1 MVGVDIDVT
10 DHTKTEALLKESKA
24 NLVDAMAAGQVMA
37 FAWDVITGL
46 SKRCDNAA
54 HILGFQPSDGND
66 FLNHV
71 HPDDRS
77 SLRKHIRNLGPGNPS
92 YVLNFRFVRP
102 DGRLVWLEETAKGE
116 FDRTGKLLYIKGLT
130 RDITERK
137 ELEEHKDVLIAELD
151 HRVKNVLALVL
162 VIASRTR
169 ETSSSMDNFVTALD
183 GRIKSMAST
192 HELLSCRH
200 WKGIPLAELV
210 RRELSPYTLA
220 TNMRIEG
227 SDDILTAEA
236 GQAIAMV
243 LHELATNAAK
253 FGALSVAGGQVSVS
267 WRHRHDGHA
276 GKGLSISWEESGG
289 PKVMPQSQLGY
300 GTSVVCDLIPYEL
313 GGTVD
318 LAYALEGVRCKL
330 EIPACWLSND
340 NGEPLLAARSLQQQ
354 SILQMTN
361 VVRPTRDRPMYAAGS
376 SRDILPGGVRL
387 PTGQTADVQAHP
399 IWAPNKIDELLR
411 LAVQVGGIGI
421 YETDFEQNRTRFSPE
436 LCAILGLPPGTEM
449 TYAEA
454 SRLFDERDR
463 AAVNASVKAAASST
477 DEGKWSGVHRI
488 VRADGAVR
496 WVSIHGRRHYRNTAN
511 GRQAMRSIGTVVDI
525 THLKETEAALRA
537 SELRLR
543 LALEAAQMGTF
554 EADVGGS
561 QAAIDAQEAN
571 LLGLPAETR
580 LVSADEL
587 RARIPVEDLQAS
599 DAKQKRLTE
608 IGEAYHHEFRLRMPD
623 GSERW
628 LCAYAAIRSNRIFGV
643 NFDVTERKGAELAL
657 RESEARLRIA
667 TSAAALGVFERDV
680 KADRTLWVND
690 RAFEIFGRTR
700 EDGPLTRQQLLQDYV
715 HPDDAKAVKDAL
727 RNARRKGGN
736 HHVVCRIRQ
745 KGGLQRWLQ
754 IDGKYELNDIRRT
767 IKAYRRICG
776 HH

>member
-1 MVGVDIDVT
+1 MLPIFLDF
-10 DHTKTEALLKESKA
+10 
-24 NLVDAMAAGQVMA
+24 NRAMATISSITFIPTTAQVSRNI
-37 FAWDVITGL
+37 FAD
-46 SKRCDNAA
+46 
-54 HILGFQPSDGND
+54 
-66 FLNHV
+66 
-71 HPDDRS
+71 
-77 SLRKHIRNLGPGNPS
+77 LGPGNPS

-192 HELLSCRH
+192 HELLSRRR

-210 RRELSPYTLA
+210 RRELSPYTMA
-220 TNMRIEG
+220 TNLQIEG
-227 SDDILTAEA
+227 SDDVLTAEA

-253 FGALSVAGGQVSVS
+253 FGALSVAGGQVSVR

-300 GTSVVCDLIPYEL
+300 GTSVICDLIPYEL

-361 VVRPTRDRPMYAAGS
+361 VVRPSRDRPMYAAGS
-376 SRDILPGGVRL
+376 SRDILPGRVRL
-387 PTGQTADVQAHP
+387 PMGQLPMYKLTRSGRQIRSMSCCDWLFKSEVSGSTRPISSKTARAS
-399 IWAPNKIDELLR
+399 R
-411 LAVQVGGIGI
+411 L
-421 YETDFEQNRTRFSPE
+421 N
-436 LCAILGLPPGTEM
+436 CARSWVSRAGTEM

-463 AAVNASVKAAASST
+463 AAVNASVKAAASSA

-561 QAAIDAQEAN
+561 QATIDAQEAH

-608 IGEAYHHEFRLRMPD
+608 NGEAYHHEFRLRMPD

-643 NFDVTERKGAELAL
+643 NFDVTERKGAEVGAS
-657 RESEARLRIA
+657 RERG
-667 TSAAALGVFERDV
+667 TSADRDERSC
-680 KADRTLWVND
+680 
-690 RAFEIFGRTR
+690 TR
-700 EDGPLTRQQLLQDYV
+700 CL
-715 HPDDAKAVKDAL
+715 
-727 RNARRKGGN
+727 
-736 HHVVCRIRQ
+736 
-745 KGGLQRWLQ
+745 
-754 IDGKYELNDIRRT
+754 
-767 IKAYRRICG
+767 
-776 HH
+776 